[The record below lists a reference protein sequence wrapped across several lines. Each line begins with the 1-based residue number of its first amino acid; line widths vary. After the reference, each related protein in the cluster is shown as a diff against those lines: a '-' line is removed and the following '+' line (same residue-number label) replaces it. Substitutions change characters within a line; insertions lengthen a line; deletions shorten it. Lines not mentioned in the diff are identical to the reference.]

1 MGSLGLVRYVCYVY
15 VCNAVWDH
23 WVRRGQ
29 GVHSFYCM
37 GSLPSACR
45 IVPYRIVP
53 SGPACIRLHGIRS
66 GPGLVV
72 VYHLHWLYA
81 LGGTGVS
88 GVMVVYGLQWFHAW
102 WYHLEYARWVC
113 MGVRWGGVGEWV
125 PSGPASRPHL
135 MWYLLWYRGLV
146 PSYSRAVDGV
156 TRGCSGLTM
165 AWCWCKRSDRVGT
178 VGCAVVHVPHGSDS
192 FMAFM
197 Q

>member
-1 MGSLGLVRYVCYVY
+1 MGAWVGSLGLVRYVCYVY

-88 GVMVVYGLQWFHAW
+88 GVMVVYGWCGI
-102 WYHLEYARWVC
+102 YAVC
-113 MGVRWGGVGEWV
+113 MGVLVCAVLYAGVGEGMYRYV
-125 PSGPASRPHL
+125 L
-135 MWYLLWYRGLV
+135 MECSALGLGEGIYDMHGSTVMLYGVLGSVLW
-146 PSYSRAVDGV
+146 
-156 TRGCSGLTM
+156 SGL
-165 AWCWCKRSDRVGT
+165 CSVL
-178 VGCAVVHVPHGSDS
+178 VL
-192 FMAFM
+192 
-197 Q
+197 